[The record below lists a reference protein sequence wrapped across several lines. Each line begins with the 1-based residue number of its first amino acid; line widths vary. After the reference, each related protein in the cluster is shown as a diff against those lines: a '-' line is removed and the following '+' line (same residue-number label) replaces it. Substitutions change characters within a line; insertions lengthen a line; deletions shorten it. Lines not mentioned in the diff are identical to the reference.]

1 MDKTKTTI
9 YSVVYTCINA
19 DDFQNPHITVK
30 TFPTQEKAE
39 KYIKKDY
46 ESTLKLETAESL
58 LDIVDHKNYG
68 HHAYIKMGNSGN
80 DWMDGEVECIYLW
93 RIHTNNV

>member
-30 TFPTQEKAE
+30 TFLTQEKAE

-68 HHAYIKMGNSGN
+68 HHAYIKMGIGEDDINSA
-80 DWMDGEVECIYLW
+80 VECIFLW

>member
-1 MDKTKTTI
+1 MDKNKNRV

-30 TFPTQEKAE
+30 SFLEREKAE

-46 ESTLKLETAESL
+46 ESTLKIETAESV
-58 LDIVDHKNYG
+58 LDIVEHNNYG
-68 HHAYIKMGNSGN
+68 HHAYIKMGMGDDINSA
-80 DWMDGEVECIYLW
+80 VECIFLW
-93 RIHTNNV
+93 RIHTNLV